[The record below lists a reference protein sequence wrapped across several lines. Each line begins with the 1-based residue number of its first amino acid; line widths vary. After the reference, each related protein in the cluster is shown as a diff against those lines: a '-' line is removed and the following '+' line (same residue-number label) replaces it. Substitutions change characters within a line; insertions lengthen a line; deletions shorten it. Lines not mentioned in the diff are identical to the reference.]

1 MYLYVYSCMHIQSQI
16 KITMLVIIWN
26 SGNEFRICK
35 ALNKYYAY
43 GQVDY
48 SLKNWSP
55 CTRLLLSFVLQFQ
68 FKAFLCDLNLNLQYI
83 VLSMARFYSKRLN
96 LHHTAQGITKANAF
110 DWNRAA
116 QYITTLAAAKWSQIL
131 MIRLDNQ
138 QGTMLLVSCSAC
150 LTCQCVKYNYQ
161 SIISPSLQVL
171 SSCNSEKVI
180 YWRYNPPVIQ
190 KKRIQLKKTRIW
202 P

>member
-1 MYLYVYSCMHIQSQI
+1 MSYSKSL
-16 KITMLVIIWN
+16 LVKYKSMCPINIFVCLQPDKN
-26 SGNEFRICK
+26 SHVSNNMKFRNSWNEFRICK
-35 ALNKYYAY
+35 VLNKYYANA
-43 GQVDY
+43 QVDY

-55 CTRLLLSFVLQFQ
+55 CTSLLLCFVLQFQ
-68 FKAFLCDLNLNLQYI
+68 FLCDLNLNLQYI
-83 VLSMARFYSKRLN
+83 VLSMARFYSKCLN

-110 DWNRAA
+110 DWNWAT

-138 QGTMLLVSCSAC
+138 QGSMFLVSCSAC

-171 SSCNSEKVI
+171 SNCNSEKS
-180 YWRYNPPVIQ
+180 NL
-190 KKRIQLKKTRIW
+190 LKM
-202 P
+202 